1 MLYLEVV
8 KEELLYSERTES
20 WGTAGN
26 LPGKSAKP
34 HMRISRLPLKTP
46 SFLSCS
52 HSLVV
57 PLSLTYNTHTVT
69 HMQRSQMYAWMHAL
83 RQQTLVQAQT
93 CTLECQVCVDAVITQ
108 TEKKKFRRTSLRL
121 WKECWSFSFSPP
133 VTHSSPFCCSTLNP
147 PFTFPTAGRLWFLDS
162 ILSALH
168 LHDLSPCQKLSELL
182 LSWKCSLFDQMTLV
196 LAESITDPH
205 NQPPSPPSLAAD
217 AFPWFGWFTW
227 HAKPVAEKRI
237 PQFLSHLS
245 RCKAVHVRYS
255 CSFYLKQ

>member
-147 PFTFPTAGRLWFLDS
+147 PFRLFLQQGGS
-162 ILSALH
+162 GFWTPYFLPYI
-168 LHDLSPCQKLSELL
+168 
-182 LSWKCSLFDQMTLV
+182 FMT
-196 LAESITDPH
+196 S
-205 NQPPSPPSLAAD
+205 
-217 AFPWFGWFTW
+217 
-227 HAKPVAEKRI
+227 
-237 PQFLSHLS
+237 
-245 RCKAVHVRYS
+245 VHVRNSKNSYFLGS
-255 CSFYLKQ
+255 AACLTRWHWCLQKALQILTINPPALPRWLQMLSLDLVDSLGMLNL